1 MIYRIDWTFRVI
13 LLTIAVFLGIIALR
27 PLVYPSREVLAQAAR
42 FDHIYIVSP
51 TFLYKGAQGLLLMD
65 KRNGNVWF
73 IPKGNDASQMPFS
86 GSPSYIFRIPF
97 ERLDS
102 PPQ

>member
-1 MIYRIDWTFRVI
+1 MIYRIDWTFRGI
-13 LLTIAVFLGIIALR
+13 LLAIAVSLGLIALR
-27 PLVYPSREVLAQAAR
+27 PLVYPSKEVLAQATR

-51 TFLYKGAQGLLLMD
+51 AFLYKGAQGLLLMD

-73 IPKGNDASQMPFS
+73 IPKGNDAFQKPFS
-86 GSPSYIFRIPF
+86 GAPSFIFRIPF

-102 PPQ
+102 APQ

>member
-13 LLTIAVFLGIIALR
+13 LLAIAVSLGVIALR
-27 PLVYPSREVLAQAAR
+27 PLVYPSREVLAQATR
-42 FDHIYIVSP
+42 FDHISIVSP

-73 IPKGNDASQMPFS
+73 IPKGNDSSQAPFS
-86 GSPSYIFRIPF
+86 APPSYMFRIPF